1 MAQETSNYKL
11 IKPDDG
17 AFQWGEDLNANFD
30 TIDRGLSSLATSAA
44 NTLVCVGLFGNP
56 SIQYSGD
63 KIEGNPVLHTQIDFI
78 KLNCYFPS
86 LDINN
91 GIVQSN
97 KISLLV
103 GDVTSNLSTTW
114 TADEYKVYS
123 LLLTYDSSSS
133 NIILKFEIKE
143 TLDDDDFTGNKIYLG
158 NITLLKHNEKIYFVR
173 DLCCFTPWFANY
185 SLKDRIE
192 NFNTTGIVQN
202 LILESNK
209 QSLSIRKKIVNGEPT
224 EDITYNWYLE
234 GINFNKISASGET
247 TWETNNSIATNFL
260 TKNDSGQLALYMA
273 VDNNKY
279 NASELEATYAITE
292 GKYWNGSDIVD
303 FDDNKKYAIYRI
315 SIVKNKTLG
324 VFYPTKL
331 YTTFNDARSAA
342 TNLEPIHSS
351 IPQKEVARLITDGT
365 FSKVE
370 IYNFYS
376 DEYVAEGINS
386 YLFYTDPQKEGYTLA
401 DASEIR
407 SNGILPIYD
416 TDHYITVSGTA
427 LSAKGVGC
435 IVDSKYN
442 FQKSTLVNYF
452 NFETEEPYDLSKNT
466 ANGINYIYLNQN
478 NTITIG
484 SGDILLG
491 YYFKGTKNKWI
502 CCPDLCTT
510 TPDKRNEREYDHLHI
525 PNGIISTNDANRLG
539 FNNATPELYGEGIN
553 YNSGITNFNKKIL
566 ADPIKFSYINGTKD
580 KSTQRT
586 IWDITTESSDEFKNT
601 TTNYSIQ
608 VLILTADGN
617 FFMIPGSNE
626 TQEPSEAI
634 IFQNQYDFPPTIGIE
649 MARLLFN
656 GSSLKKFYFTNKN
669 YIGSIQIMASTVS
682 GQTKIFSD
690 SEFAIK
696 DANEKTFTVAF
707 GNSFKLTSTAEDN
720 TTYDLNTINTTSTD
734 VNNINKA
741 IGTTTDKASATGS
754 IYARLNQHTN
764 EISNIANSIVKTG
777 TTVPD
782 SFNTWIF
789 VRTDTNNI
797 YIWDGSKYQ
806 LMNSWQ

>member
-17 AFQWGEDLNANFD
+17 AFQWGEDLNTNFD

-56 SIQYSGD
+56 SIQYSGVTTID
-63 KIEGNPVLHTQIDFI
+63 NLLLCTQIDFI

-86 LDINN
+86 LEDNN

-97 KISLLV
+97 KISLLI
-103 GDVTSNLSTTW
+103 DSLTSKLPTTW
-114 TADEYKVYS
+114 AIDEYKVYN
-123 LLLTYDSSSS
+123 LLLDYTADKSGV
-133 NIILKFEIKE
+133 ILNFNIKE
-143 TLDDDDFTGNKIYLG
+143 NLDNSDFIGNKIYLG
-158 NITLLKHNEKIYFVR
+158 TITLLKKTSKDIYFVR

-202 LILESNK
+202 LILERDGY
-209 QSLSIRKKIVNGEPT
+209 SLISKN
-224 EDITYNWYLE
+224 DTYNWYLE
-234 GINFNKISASGET
+234 GINFNKVAASGET

-260 TKNDSGQLALYMA
+260 SKNDSGQLALYMA

-279 NASELEATYAITE
+279 DTSELEATYEITPN
-292 GKYWNGSDIVD
+292 KYWNGSSIAEI
-303 FDDNKKYAIYRI
+303 KKSGEAEKYVIYRI
-315 SIVKNKTLG
+315 SVVKNKTLG

-331 YTTFNDARSAA
+331 YTTFNEARSAA
-342 TNLEPIHSS
+342 MNLDPIRTSV
-351 IPQKEVARLITDGT
+351 PQKEVARLITDST

-386 YLFYTDPQKEGYTLA
+386 YLFYTDQQKEGYTLA

-407 SNGILPIYD
+407 SNGILPIYG
-416 TDHYITVSGTA
+416 TDHYITLSGTT

-442 FQKSTLVNYF
+442 FQNSSLINYF
-452 NFETEEPYDLSKNT
+452 EFNTSYNLSNGT
-466 ANGINYIYLNQN
+466 ANDINYVYLNQN

-510 TPDKRNEREYDHLHI
+510 TPDKRDEREYDHLHI
-525 PNGIISTNDANRLG
+525 PNGIISVNSDTGKLG
-539 FNNATPELYGEGIN
+539 FNNASPDLYGEGIN
-553 YNSGITNFNKKIL
+553 YANGIKDFNKRKLQEDIS
-566 ADPIKFSYINGTKD
+566 FSYVN
-580 KSTQRT
+580 RT
-586 IWDITTESSDEFKNT
+586 EDSASKKIIWTIVTDPVTAFQKTTA
-601 TTNYSIQ
+601 NYSIQ
-608 VLILTADGN
+608 TLILATDGS
-617 FFMIPGSNE
+617 FFMIPGENKT
-626 TQEPSEAI
+626 TQPSEAS
-634 IFQNQYDFPPTIGIE
+634 IFQTQHNFPPTIGIE

-656 GSSLKKFYFTNKN
+656 GSTLKSLYFTNKN
-669 YIGSIQIMASTVS
+669 YIGSIQIAAGTATALPSSFIYDKFDVHST
-682 GQTKIFSD
+682 D
-690 SEFAIK
+690 ST
-696 DANEKTFTVAF
+696 KTFKVTF
-707 GNSFKLTSTAEDN
+707 GNSFQLTN
-720 TTYDLNTINTTSTD
+720 TGTEGTSYDLNTFNTINNT
-734 VNNINKA
+734 
-741 IGTTTDKASATGS
+741 IGKTTDTASATGS

-764 EISNIANSIVKTG
+764 EINNIASSIIKTG
-777 TTVPD
+777 TTVPS
-782 SFNTWIF
+782 SFDTWVFIK
-789 VRTDTNNI
+789 TDTNNV